1 MKEHC
6 VKVTHNQVGQFHWEI
21 GGHVWQSTHGKGGD
35 IHPEERNIVQR
46 VCNICDS
53 HK

>member
-1 MKEHC
+1 MKGKKTIRRFIVNERALC
-6 VKVTHNQVGQFHWEI
+6 ESYT
-21 GGHVWQSTHGKGGD
+21 WQSTHGKGGD